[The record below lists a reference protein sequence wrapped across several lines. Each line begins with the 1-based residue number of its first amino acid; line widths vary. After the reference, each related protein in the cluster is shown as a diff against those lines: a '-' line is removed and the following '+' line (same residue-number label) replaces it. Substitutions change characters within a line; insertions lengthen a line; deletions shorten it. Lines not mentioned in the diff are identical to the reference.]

1 MQLLADATDS
11 APALQCGRD
20 LLDVVPG
27 VLRVIRTVMRG
38 NRAAGLSVPQFRTLC
53 FLSTY
58 GGASLSDVADHLD
71 LSLPAMSRMVNGLV
85 VRGYVMRRVD
95 SGDRRHVSLSLS
107 AKGKAAMG
115 STRKAAVPQ
124 LAAELEKL
132 SPEQRQTICQAMD
145 ALRELFHT
153 DRLPATRAEKR

>member
-11 APALQCGRD
+11 ASALECGRE

-27 VLRVIRTVMRG
+27 VLRAIRVVMRG

-53 FLSTY
+53 FLNHY
-58 GGASLSDVADHLD
+58 GGASLSAVADHLD

-85 VRGYVMRRVD
+85 VRGYVLRRAG
-95 SGDRRHVSLSLS
+95 SGDRRHVSLTLS
-107 AKGKAAMG
+107 AKGKTVMHG
-115 STRKAAVPQ
+115 TRKAAEPQ
-124 LAAELEKL
+124 LAAELDRL
-132 SPEQRQTICQAMD
+132 TPQQRQAVSEAMG

-153 DRLPATRAEKR
+153 DRLPSAK